1 VNTGIGYNRL
11 LCTDCTGRHQLHRGE
26 GNKKMSVPYVILLIL
41 EAVLGLFMV
50 GLILIHAP
58 KGEGMGGIGTG
69 ATMFSGKRG
78 AEAGLDKLTW
88 GVAGS
93 FMFVCML
100 LGFGLVK

>member
-1 VNTGIGYNRL
+1 
-11 LCTDCTGRHQLHRGE
+11 
-26 GNKKMSVPYVILLIL
+26 MSVPYIILFIL
-41 EAVLGLFMV
+41 EGLLGLFMV

-69 ATMFSGKRG
+69 ATIFSGKRG

-88 GVAGS
+88 AVSGL
-93 FMFVCML
+93 FMLVCMI